1 MKIFVM
7 FSFSILLLTM
17 SVCLAV
23 VAYAFL
29 EDIREN
35 KRKNIDRKE

>member
-1 MKIFVM
+1 M
-7 FSFSILLLTM
+7 M

-35 KRKNIDRKE
+35 KRKNIDRNE